1 MKLSDWIVSL
11 GNKEKEERPRPRT
24 KNKAFSASR
33 DYLFLLFFYPQDTE
47 KSSIVVEERD
57 ILEVKEEKYL
67 KRLSD
72 FPLSQFE
79 VEKDNLF

>member
-33 DYLFLLFFYPQDTE
+33 DYLFLLFLYPQETE
-47 KSSIVVEERD
+47 KNSIVVEERD

-67 KRLSD
+67 KRL
-72 FPLSQFE
+72 
-79 VEKDNLF
+79 